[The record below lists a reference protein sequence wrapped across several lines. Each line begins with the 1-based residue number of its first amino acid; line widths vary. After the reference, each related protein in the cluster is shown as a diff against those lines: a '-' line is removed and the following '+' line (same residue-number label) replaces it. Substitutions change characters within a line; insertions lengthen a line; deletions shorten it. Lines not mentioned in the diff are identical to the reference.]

1 MEVKHSPDV
10 PAGLM
15 DGVTGMTVRLLWPAT
30 DDEASYT
37 LQLVEIAPGAVTPPL
52 QYIYRHEIYVLSG
65 EGSLQGK
72 SQEYTLVPDDTIF
85 IPPHEEHQFSNTYT
99 ELFRFLSV
107 IPHPGTPLEITA
119 QVSLYPLRQPA
130 LAPEIEE
137 ALEILRHH
145 GLKVTPGPMSSLVA
159 GESTDI
165 FYALQRAFGSAAK
178 RGEVVMVTTFSN
190 ACPAVDTLESK
201 APSFKPIGFVRNEFA
216 EPTEPNTLKSSSSQI
231 VIEPGLIDGL
241 TGLSPGSKM
250 LVIFYFHKSEGYEL
264 LQHPRGDRTRPQRG
278 VFALHS
284 PHRPNPIGVTEVEL
298 LKVQDNVLTVRGLD
312 AIDGTPVLDLKS
324 A

>member
-15 DGVTGMTVRLLWPAT
+15 DGVTGVTVRLLWPTT
-30 DDEASYT
+30 DDGASYI
-37 LQLVEIAPGAVTPPL
+37 LQLVEVAPGAVTPPL
-52 QYIYRHEIYVLSG
+52 QYAYRHEIYVLSG
-65 EGSLQGK
+65 EGILRGK

-85 IPPHEEHQFSNTYT
+85 IQPHEEHQFSNTYT

-107 IPHPGTPLEITA
+107 IPHPGMPLEITA

-130 LAPEIEE
+130 LAPEIDE
-137 ALEILRHH
+137 ALEILRQHD
-145 GLKVTPGPMSSLVA
+145 LQVTPGPMSSLVA
-159 GESTDI
+159 GDSTDI
-165 FYALQRAFGSAAK
+165 FYALQRAFESAAK

-190 ACPAVDTLESK
+190 ACPAVDVVESK
-201 APSFKPIGFVRNEFA
+201 DPSFKPIGVVRNEFS
-216 EPTEPNTLKSSSSQI
+216 EPTNPDMLKAAKSRI
-231 VIEPGLIDGL
+231 VIEPDLVDGL
-241 TGLSPGSKM
+241 TGLSSGSKV

-264 LQHPRGDRTRPQRG
+264 LQHPRGDQTRPLRG

-284 PHRPNPIGVTEVEL
+284 PHRPNPIGITEVEL
-298 LKVQDNVLTVRGLD
+298 LEVQDNVLTVRGLD